1 MSHLLLLFLLVNPI
15 KWLLICSQS
24 ILWVKTYNPVNKE
37 VHMTRTRSNKLLIL
51 FIIILIFFIFCRKRS
66 GSFRFWRGST
76 VQPEVKSFEEQ
87 ERFKLLPEKLRK
99 RYFILQRGCKVVQ
112 SLNILRHYQEWW
124 FRMNL
129 FKCPVCK
136 LIGSKSLIE
145 TFRIMDHDSYRLC
158 SKNII
163 VGFWVPYFHSY
174 RILVT
179 IIFGIFLR
187 NYWDK
192 K

>member
-76 VQPEVKSFEEQ
+76 VRPEVKSFEEQ

-124 FRMNL
+124 HRMNL
-129 FKCPVCK
+129 FKCPICK
-136 LIGSKSLIE
+136 LKDFGCLI
-145 TFRIMDHDSYRLC
+145 F
-158 SKNII
+158 I
-163 VGFWVPYFHSY
+163 VTGFWLQLFSEYFYEIIGTKNKY
-174 RILVT
+174 RQILLLWK
-179 IIFGIFLR
+179 IITG
-187 NYWDK
+187 K
-192 K
+192 